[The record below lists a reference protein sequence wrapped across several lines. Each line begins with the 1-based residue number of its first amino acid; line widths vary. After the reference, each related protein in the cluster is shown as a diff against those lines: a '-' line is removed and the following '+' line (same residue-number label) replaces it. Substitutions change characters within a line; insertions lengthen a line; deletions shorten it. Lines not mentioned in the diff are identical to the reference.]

1 MLQVCLDYIPGTVC
15 DIREYGYQA
24 ALSEGILHVDKRS
37 EALLRRL
44 SRLALDSLWSLN
56 SLGAFRAW
64 RSLGPLRALNPLRSL
79 RPLDSLW
86 AFRAWRSLG
95 SLRAL
100 RSWRSFSPCQ
110 ALRAYSALCS
120 GSSRRTLWPCRAL
133 RSLRSWRS
141 LRPLRALGLLGPVPL
156 AAPEGLLSPL
166 CPPVLSVPADLLHRW
181 DPVVPEGPWVRR
193 GLCMSRSCYS
203 SRTSPCFPAHTAS
216 SSSPLSLLRF
226 ATVYFLREINITAKN
241 LH

>member
-44 SRLALDSLWSLN
+44 SRLALDSL
-56 SLGAFRAW
+56 
-64 RSLGPLRALNPLRSL
+64 RALN
-79 RPLDSLW
+79 SLW

-133 RSLRSWRS
+133 RALRSWRS
-141 LRPLRALGLLGPVPL
+141 LRPLRALGAYWALYPL
-156 AAPEGLLSPL
+156 RALRAFSPL
-166 CPPVLSVPADLLHRW
+166 CAR
-181 DPVVPEGPWVRR
+181 
-193 GLCMSRSCYS
+193 RSCL
-203 SRTSPCFPAHTAS
+203 SPQPCCTGGTRW
-216 SSSPLSLLRF
+216 SLRPHGSGG
-226 ATVYFLREINITAKN
+226 AYA
-241 LH
+241 